1 MLETETTQSHPLEL
15 EAHDDHS
22 EYLLFSQTEI
32 RFVLREVLNK
42 GCMLTVYF
50 DLGQSFF
57 LTSLLEVNVNGIVLD
72 YGSDEATNR
81 RALRAPRLICTT
93 SVDRIKVQFAL
104 SGLREI
110 QFEGRAAFASSLPT
124 ELLRLQRREYFRV
137 STPIA
142 KPLCCEMPVIAEN
155 GEQSTL
161 QLPLL
166 DISAGGLGLMA
177 NTCQVDF
184 FDPGRVFED
193 CVLPLPDEAPIH
205 LNMRVRNVFEV
216 TNRVGSRYI
225 RVGCEYLDVP
235 GLPLNHIQRYITH
248 LERERKARENGL
260 E

>member
-1 MLETETTQSHPLEL
+1 MSEIQIMQYHPLEL
-15 EAHDDHS
+15 EARDAHGQ
-22 EYLLFSQTEI
+22 YLLHSQTEI

-50 DLGQSFF
+50 DMGQSFF
-57 LTSLLEVNVNGIVLD
+57 LTSLLEVTPNGIVLD
-72 YGSDEATNR
+72 YGSDESVNH
-81 RALRAPRLICTT
+81 RALHAQSLICTT
-93 SVDRIKVQFAL
+93 SVDRVKVQFAL
-104 SGLREI
+104 PGVRTI
-110 QFEGRAAFASSLPT
+110 QFEGRSAFASALPD

-142 KPLCCEMPVIAEN
+142 KPLCCDVPIVVDNEPFL
-155 GEQSTL
+155 L

-166 DISAGGLGLMA
+166 DISAGGFGLIA
-177 NTCQVDF
+177 NTDQVGF
-184 FDPGRVFED
+184 FNPGRVFED
-193 CVLPLPDEAPIH
+193 CVLPLPDTAPIH

-225 RVGCEYLDVP
+225 RAGCEYLNLP